1 MKIVVDAN
9 IIFSAIL
16 NSNGKIGDLLIN
28 SNKHFKFIAPQFL
41 RHEISKHHTRLC
53 RISELT
59 SDQVREA
66 EFHIYQDITFISE
79 EQIKQSSWKAAYK
92 LVSDIDPNDT
102 PYIAFA
108 KHFRCKVWSG
118 DQKLHRGLQKK
129 EVHLVITTDELYAI
143 RQRKNKQKGP

>member
-1 MKIVVDAN
+1 MLVSQLQKTCLISGLPVEKI
-9 IIFSAIL
+9 L
-16 NSNGKIGDLLIN
+16 DLGQ
-28 SNKHFKFIAPQFL
+28 HPYA
-41 RHEISKHHTRLC
+41 
-53 RISELT
+53 
-59 SDQVREA
+59 D
-66 EFHIYQDITFISE
+66 TFISE